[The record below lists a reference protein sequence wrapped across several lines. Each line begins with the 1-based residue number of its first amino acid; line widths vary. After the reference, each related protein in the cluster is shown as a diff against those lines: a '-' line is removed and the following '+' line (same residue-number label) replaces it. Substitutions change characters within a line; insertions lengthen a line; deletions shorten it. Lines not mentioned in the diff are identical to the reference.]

1 MSFEGI
7 ERIIRKGRKVVASA
21 SSRLEMLKV
30 QYVPVDAVKPNSYN
44 PNRQTD
50 KDFDL
55 LLRSMREDGF
65 TQPIIVHAESKMIV
79 DGEHRWRAAREL
91 GLPEVP
97 VVFVDMSDEQMRVST
112 LRHNRA
118 RGSEDVDR
126 GAQVLRDLRELGA
139 LDWAKDSLAIND
151 KELEML
157 LEDADAATTLA
168 AEDFGDAWVPT
179 RVGLR
184 MAEAQSKNGRSSV
197 SDAMV
202 KKSEEAVARM
212 QAAATDAERLE
223 IEREA
228 RRWSYRVA
236 LNFLE
241 ADAEMVRSVLEP
253 KPAQRLLELC
263 RAWRDKE
270 AANG

>member
-21 SSRLEMLKV
+21 SSRLETLKV

-65 TQPIIVHAESKMIV
+65 TQPIIVHADSKMIV

-139 LDWAKDSLAIND
+139 LEWAKDSLAIDD
-151 KELEML
+151 KELEMM
-157 LEDADAATTLA
+157 LEDVDAAQQLA
-168 AEDFGDAWVPT
+168 ADDF
-179 RVGLR
+179 GLR
-184 MAEAQSKNGRSSV
+184 MAEAESKNGRSSV

-202 KKSEEAVARM
+202 KRSEQAVRDM
-212 QAAATDAERLE
+212 QAATSDAQRRE
-223 IEREA
+223 IEMEA
-228 RRWSYRVA
+228 RRWTYRVV

-241 ADAEMVRSVLEP
+241 ADGEVVRQVLEP

-263 RAWRDKE
+263 REWKANHEKE
-270 AANG
+270 GM